1 MNTLKDTYFRQNAAG
16 VALVEFFWGLGFPV
30 ILESTFLQIFLK
42 NNGASDFLIGLVPS
56 ILILGI
62 SLFPLIASYLTRNRE
77 RKKIIVLYLHLA
89 SSCSTLFYGV
99 FLYFIKDTA
108 LILPAFFISYLIF
121 SLCLGMTL
129 PVWLHFLV
137 KIFSQRKSVQGLGI
151 MYLSQNTAK
160 LISSLLILKMVEEFS
175 FSLRSSALIFLF
187 SGLCFLLGSLCF
199 LFTKEL
205 PSPGPP
211 VILKDGFYQHTR
223 DTIVEMVQNKSLVKY
238 LIGDLDNYIILTV
251 LSFYAIYATQ
261 YFGIKDATAVGLFV
275 ALIYAGSILA
285 NLMLGTLN
293 LLSLKGKFLST
304 KLLGLV
310 ILLILIFF
318 PGFKGF
324 LWASFFMGF
333 CRGARGLVYSPA
345 IKHFCKRADTT
356 GYFAAAPLLTILFGS
371 GFPALAGKMLD
382 LFSQLGPLSYQI
394 LFGICFGLVIVT
406 LIFSR
411 LTDFDSETVRT
422 P

>member
-62 SLFPLIASYLTRNRE
+62 SLFPLMASYLTRNRE
-77 RKKIIVLYLHLA
+77 RKRIIVLYLHLV

-99 FLYFIKDTA
+99 FLFFIKDTS

-151 MYLSQNTAK
+151 MYLSQSTAK
-160 LISSLLILKMVEEFS
+160 LISSLLILKMVESFS

-205 PSPGPP
+205 PSPEPP

-223 DTIVEMVQNKSLVKY
+223 DTIVEMVQNKNLVRY

-261 YFGIKDATAVGLFV
+261 YFGIKDAAAAGLFV

-285 NLMLGTLN
+285 NLMLGTFN
-293 LLSLKGKFLST
+293 LLSLKSKFLST
-304 KLLGLV
+304 KFLGLV

-318 PGFKGF
+318 PGFTGF
-324 LWASFFMGF
+324 LSASFLMGF

-345 IKHFCKRADTT
+345 IKNFCKRTDTT
-356 GYFAAAPLLTILFGS
+356 GYFAAAPLMTILFGS

-382 LFSQLGPLSYQI
+382 LFSHLGPLSYQI
-394 LFGICFGLVIVT
+394 LFGVCFGLVIVT
-406 LIFSR
+406 LIFAR
-411 LTDFDSETVRT
+411 FTDFDPETGKT